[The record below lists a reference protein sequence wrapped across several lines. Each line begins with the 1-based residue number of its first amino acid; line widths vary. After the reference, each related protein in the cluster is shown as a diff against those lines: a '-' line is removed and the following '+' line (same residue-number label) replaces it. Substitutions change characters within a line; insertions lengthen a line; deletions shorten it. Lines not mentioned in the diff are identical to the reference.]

1 MSALYQE
8 SADCLQ
14 FPLNL
19 HLEFHKHTLKMLLTP
34 AILVSSLIGITMAAP
49 VPSSDQSTTSAPSI
63 ARILDSPPA
72 PGTVYIVPPPLFD
85 PAEPRPDP
93 LFDSS
98 SPLAGPDSDLR
109 TPPIQ
114 KFRSETLLPF
124 DGAHV
129 HPYATPYTPESLPET
144 CAYIFNCQVAR
155 ASAEITATLLMFS
168 TILYTLIYIG
178 TRVIRRIVWTAQTRT
193 RSPSGCLRLDPEVE
207 HKTLYYQDTG
217 SDPIQAPLVKV
228 WCEKGTE
235 KIVFQG

>member
-1 MSALYQE
+1 
-8 SADCLQ
+8 
-14 FPLNL
+14 
-19 HLEFHKHTLKMLLTP
+19 MLFTP
-34 AILVSSLIGITMAAP
+34 AIFISSLIGTAMAAP
-49 VPSSDQSTTSAPSI
+49 ISSPDQSTISAPQI
-63 ARILDSPPA
+63 ARIVESPPP
-72 PGTVYIVPPPLFD
+72 PGTVFVVPPPLFD

-98 SPLAGPDSDLR
+98 SPSAGPDSDLR

-129 HPYATPYTPESLPET
+129 HPYATPYTPERLPGT

-178 TRVIRRIVWTAQTRT
+178 TRVIRRILWTAKART
-193 RSPSGCLRLDPEVE
+193 RSPSGSLRLEPEIE
-207 HKTLYYQDTG
+207 HKTSYYQDAGT
-217 SDPIQAPLVKV
+217 DPIQAPIVKV

-235 KIVFQG
+235 KIIFQE